1 MNLLS
6 SVLLFFCSSVL
17 LFSCLFSSAFLLFHF
32 FRRLW
37 YREKKGKKAVNLQIL
52 LFDSLF
58 HHPSFLP
65 FLSSFARC
73 SSTMRLMIHPNE
85 DAVAGYVAQY
95 IQQRILDFNPTAER
109 PFVLGLPTGGSP
121 LAAYKKLIEIHQA
134 GHLSFQH
141 VVTFN
146 MDEYVGLEKEHQQS
160 YHYYMWHNF
169 FKHIDIRPENVNILD
184 GTTGNVETECRR
196 YEEKIVAVGGIELF
210 LGGEQLRSSSLFV
223 IH

>member
-1 MNLLS
+1 
-6 SVLLFFCSSVL
+6 
-17 LFSCLFSSAFLLFHF
+17 
-32 FRRLW
+32 
-37 YREKKGKKAVNLQIL
+37 
-52 LFDSLF
+52 
-58 HHPSFLP
+58 
-65 FLSSFARC
+65 
-73 SSTMRLMIHPNE
+73 MRLMIHPNE

-121 LAAYKKLIEIHQA
+121 LATYKKLIEIHQA

-146 MDEYVGLEKEHQQS
+146 MDEYVGLEKDHQQS